1 MLRRMILMV
10 RRPKVRTTKH
20 AVSNSVEQRAYSQM
34 LVCHI
39 QRCHIQR
46 VLGLW
51 KYISPL
57 KLPHKCS

>member
-57 KLPHKCS
+57 